1 MLKLLQPPHLKVG
14 EYVMANVES
23 RLELSQLNSSPQVW
37 G

>member
-1 MLKLLQPPHLKVG
+1 MLNFPKKRALVLFV
-14 EYVMANVES
+14 YVMANVES